1 MLYNLLVAPVI
12 VAGIV
17 AIFAEDISIGLKIGA
32 LVLCIEIAGLA
43 FFFARIVGMI

>member
-17 AIFAEDISIGLKIGA
+17 AIFAEDISIGRKIGA
-32 LVLCIEIAGLA
+32 LVLGIEIVGLA
-43 FFFARIVGMI
+43 FFFARATGMI